1 MDFGEKIKSLR
12 ERANMT
18 RSNLAEAI
26 GIKYSTLSN
35 YENSVR
41 QPDFETLKRIS
52 NFFLVSTDYLLK
64 EDRDDLSVVSD
75 DALRELVDACRKM
88 SKDDFEIV
96 MNLIQHM
103 NRKSK

>member
-64 EDRDDLSVVSD
+64 EDKSDPNVVSD
-75 DALRELVDACRKM
+75 DAMRELIDACHNM

-96 MNLIQHM
+96 MNLVKHM
-103 NRKSK
+103 NRKTK